1 MSLKMAS
8 AILLAFV
15 LSSAISYQ
23 IPIFKPYYMS
33 LAGAVALSTALIA
46 MAWGFRKYISFSLGA
61 LLLALLTLQ
70 IPFALMINPWKV
82 DWLPGLGGV
91 LLLIWLCGVYI
102 YALDRGLNRWVRE
115 RSLARLKAEETKGI
129 GKL

>member
-1 MSLKMAS
+1 MAS

-15 LSSAISYQ
+15 LTSSISFQ
-23 IPIFKPYYMS
+23 IPLFHPYYMS
-33 LAGAVALSTALIA
+33 LGGAAALSTALIT

-61 LLLALLTLQ
+61 LMLALLTLQ
-70 IPFALMINPWKV
+70 IPLALLINPWKV

-91 LLLIWLCGVYI
+91 LLLVWLCGIYV